1 MSNHPL
7 AEFDGFKFQ
16 NVLPG
21 NFFVTKKP
29 DEVIMT
35 LLGSCV
41 SACMRC
47 KKTGI
52 GGLNH
57 FLLPS
62 TNGRNI
68 NFANA
73 DQAMRY
79 GDFAMEKLIGAILRA
94 GGHRD
99 SLEAK
104 VFGGANLY
112 DTDSQKPV
120 GRSNIQFVLDF
131 IHSENIELVAE
142 DIGGLFGR
150 KIYYH
155 PFSGKVKVQKL
166 NKKNQQDVKLSETNY
181 GHKLNND
188 DVDTGTIELFG

>member
-1 MSNHPL
+1 MPNNPL
-7 AEFDGFKFQ
+7 ADFDDYSFH

-21 NFFVTKKP
+21 NFMITTKS

-41 SACMRC
+41 AACIRC
-47 KKTGI
+47 TDTGI

-62 TNGRNI
+62 TQGKNI
-68 NFANA
+68 KN
-73 DQAMRY
+73 DEHAMRY
-79 GDFAMEKLIGAILRA
+79 GDFAMEKLIGSIIRA
-94 GGHRD
+94 GGNRHA
-99 SLEAK
+99 LEAK

-112 DTDSQKPV
+112 DTESVKPV

-131 IHSENIELVAE
+131 IHSEHIALVAE
-142 DIGGLFGR
+142 DIGGLYGR

-155 PFSGKVKVQKL
+155 PKSGKVKIQKL
-166 NKKNQQDVKLSETNY
+166 NKQNQQDVKNSERNY
-181 GHKLNND
+181 GHKLEDNTD
-188 DVDTGTIELFG
+188 IGTIELFG

>member
-1 MSNHPL
+1 MAQNPL
-7 AEFDGFKFQ
+7 AEFENYSFH

-21 NFFVTKKP
+21 HFKITTRD
-29 DEVIMT
+29 DEVIST

-41 SACMRC
+41 AACLRC
-47 KKTGI
+47 SRTGI

-62 TNGRNI
+62 TRGRDVCK
-68 NFANA
+68 
-73 DQAMRY
+73 DQSMRY
-79 GDFAMEKLIGAILRA
+79 GDFAMEKLIGSIIRS

-99 SLEAK
+99 SLEVK

-112 DTDSQKPV
+112 DTDSKKTI

-131 IHSENIELVAE
+131 VHSEGISLLAE
-142 DIGGLFGR
+142 DIGGTSGR

-155 PFSGKVKVQKL
+155 PASGKVKVQTL
-166 NKKNQQDVKLSETNY
+166 NKQKEQDLKASERNY
-181 GHKLNND
+181 GHKLDNEGD
-188 DVDTGTIELFG
+188 SGTIELFG